1 MVLEVQNT
9 VPPNICASERQR
21 RYRETLTTAPDEH
34 ILAKIKK
41 YGKIRLCLYTHICF
55 LNFIIKK

>member
-41 YGKIRLCLYTHICF
+41 YGKICS
-55 LNFIIKK
+55 